1 MRTLLLLTVF
11 GLVGWTMARTIRNR
25 ASRSTAVKNRML
37 IVGCLFLAL
46 GPVMALWLPRRVPDT
61 PGSPAALVA
70 IVVLWVVG
78 AGLAYVGV
86 VTLLGALFARPPA
99 DDPTKPPSL

>member
-1 MRTLLLLTVF
+1 MRSLFLLAVF

-25 ASRSTAVKNRML
+25 ASRSPAVKNRML
-37 IVGCLFLAL
+37 IGGCLFLAL
-46 GPVMALWLPRRVPDT
+46 GSVIALWLPRRVPESQ
-61 PGSPAALVA
+61 GSPATLVA
-70 IVVLWVVG
+70 ILLLWVVG
-78 AGLAYVGV
+78 GGLAYVGV